1 MSFTDDQLTQD
12 DFLGGAI
19 KIWQPKVGYRAA
31 TDPVFLA
38 AAVGAKA
45 GQSVLELGCGA
56 GTALACL
63 CKRIEGL
70 DAHGLEIQP
79 DYAALARRTAE
90 GNGLRYLVHDGD
102 LLDMPDPIRATAFD
116 HVFTNPPFYDAT
128 ASSAPKDA
136 GRDTAHRIGEALLS
150 DWISVGLRRLKPRGY
165 FTIIHRT
172 ERLADILAAL
182 EGKAGDIHILPL
194 ASRGGRSAGRVIV
207 RARKGAGGALKL
219 LAPLILH
226 QGMAHSKDEDSFRP
240 EVRNILRNTQPI
252 VM

>member
-1 MSFTDDQLTQD
+1 MSFLDDQLTQD

-19 KIWQPKVGYRAA
+19 KIWQPKNGYRAA

-38 AAVGAKA
+38 AAVGAKT
-45 GQSVLELGCGA
+45 GQSVLEIGCGA

-63 CKRIEGL
+63 CHRVAGL
-70 DAHGLEIQP
+70 DAHGLEIQA
-79 DYAALARRTAE
+79 DYAGLARRNSVDNELGYA
-90 GNGLRYLVHDGD
+90 VHDGD
-102 LLDMPDPIRATAFD
+102 LLDMPEPIRTASFD
-116 HVFTNPPFYDAT
+116 HVFTNPPFYDAS

-136 GRDTAHRIGEALLS
+136 GRDTAHRIGEAQLS
-150 DWISVGLRRLKPRGY
+150 DWIAVGLRRLKPRGH

-172 ERLADILAAL
+172 ERLSDILAAL
-182 EGKAGDIHILPL
+182 DDKAGDIRILPL
-194 ASRGGRSAGRVIV
+194 TSREGRTAGRVII
-207 RARKGAGGALKL
+207 RARKGAAGALKL

-226 QGMAHSKDEDSFRP
+226 QGISHSKDEDTFRT

>member
-1 MSFTDDQLTQD
+1 MSFPDDQLTQD

-19 KIWQPKVGYRAA
+19 KIWQPKNGYRAA

-63 CKRIEGL
+63 CKRVEGL
-70 DAHGLEIQP
+70 DAHGLEIQA
-79 DYAALARRTAE
+79 DYAGLARRNAVD
-90 GNGLRYLVHDGD
+90 NGLRYVVHDGD
-102 LLDMPDPIRATAFD
+102 LLDMPEPIRTASFD
-116 HVFTNPPFYDAT
+116 HVFTNPPFYDAS
-128 ASSAPKDA
+128 ASSAPTDA

-150 DWISVGLRRLKPRGY
+150 DWIAVGLRRLKPRGY

-182 EGKAGDIHILPL
+182 DGKAGDIRILPL
-194 ASRGGRSAGRVIV
+194 TSREGRTAGRVIV
-207 RARKGAGGALKL
+207 RARKGAAGALEL

-226 QGMAHSKDEDSFRP
+226 QGVAHSKDEDSFRP
-240 EVRNILRNTQPI
+240 DVRNILRNTQPI

>member
-1 MSFTDDQLTQD
+1 MSFSDDQLTQD

-19 KIWQPKVGYRAA
+19 KIWQPKNGYRAA

-38 AAVGAKA
+38 AAVGVKA

-63 CKRIEGL
+63 CKRVEEL
-70 DAHGLEIQP
+70 DAHGLEIQA
-79 DYAALARRTAE
+79 DYADLARRNAAD
-90 GNGLRYLVHDGD
+90 NGLGFVVHDGD
-102 LLDMPDPIRATAFD
+102 LLDIPEPIRTTSFD
-116 HVFTNPPFYDAT
+116 YVFTNPPFYDAS
-128 ASSAPKDA
+128 ASSAPKDV
-136 GRDTAHRIGEALLS
+136 GRDTAHRIGEAQLN
-150 DWISVGLRRLKPRGY
+150 DWIAVGLRRLKPRGY

-182 EGKAGDIHILPL
+182 DGKAGDIRILPL
-194 ASRGGRSAGRVIV
+194 TSREGRTAGRVII
-207 RARKGAGGALKL
+207 RARKGAGGPLKL

-226 QGMAHSKDEDSFRP
+226 QGVEHSNDGDSFRSD
-240 EVRNILRNTQPI
+240 VRNILRNTQPI

>member
-1 MSFTDDQLTQD
+1 MSFIDDQLTQD

-19 KIWQPKVGYRAA
+19 KIWQPKQGYRAA

-45 GQSVLELGCGA
+45 DQSVLELGCGA

-63 CKRIEGL
+63 CRRVEGL
-70 DAHGLEIQP
+70 DAHGLEIQA
-79 DYAALARRTAE
+79 DYADLARRNAVD
-90 GNGLRYLVHDGD
+90 NGLGYTVHGGD
-102 LLDMPDPIRATAFD
+102 LLDMPDAIRTTAFD
-116 HVFTNPPFYDAT
+116 HVFTNPPFYNAS

-136 GRDTAHRIGEALLS
+136 GRDTAHRIGDALLA

-182 EGKAGDIHILPL
+182 NGKAGDIRILPL
-194 ASRGGRSAGRVIV
+194 TPREGRTAGRVIV
-207 RARKGAGGALKL
+207 RARKGAAGALEL
-219 LAPLILH
+219 LSPLILH
-226 QGMAHSKDEDSFRP
+226 QGTAHSKDEDSFRP
-240 EVRNILRNTQPI
+240 EVRSILRGIQPI
-252 VM
+252 EM

>member
-1 MSFTDDQLTQD
+1 MSFVDEQLTQD

-19 KIWQPKVGYRAA
+19 KIWQPKNGYRAA

-63 CKRIEGL
+63 CKRVEGL
-70 DAHGLEIQP
+70 DAHGLEIQT
-79 DYAALARRTAE
+79 DYADLARRNAVD
-90 GNGLRYLVHDGD
+90 NGLRYAVHDGD
-102 LLDMPDPIRATAFD
+102 LLDMPEPIRTASFD
-116 HVFTNPPFYDAT
+116 HVFTNPPFYDAS
-128 ASSAPKDA
+128 ASSAPRDA
-136 GRDTAHRIGEALLS
+136 GRDTAHRIGEAALS
-150 DWISVGLRRLKPRGY
+150 DWIAVGLRRLKPKGY

-172 ERLADILAAL
+172 ERLADILSAL
-182 EGKAGDIHILPL
+182 DGKAGDIRILPL
-194 ASRGGRSAGRVIV
+194 TSREGRTAGRVIV
-207 RARKGAGGALKL
+207 RARKGAAGALEL

-226 QGMAHSKDEDSFRP
+226 QGIEHSKDEDSFLP
-240 EVRNILRNTQPI
+240 DVRNILRNTQPI